1 MLGHIQILS
10 IDIQGL
16 VTMPHSG
23 FVIQFRLPRLQ
34 PPLFA
39 PSEVLG

>member
-1 MLGHIQILS
+1 MLEHIQILS
-10 IDIQGL
+10 IDVQGL
-16 VTMPHSG
+16 FTIPHSG
-23 FVIQFRLPRLQ
+23 FVIQVRLPRLQ